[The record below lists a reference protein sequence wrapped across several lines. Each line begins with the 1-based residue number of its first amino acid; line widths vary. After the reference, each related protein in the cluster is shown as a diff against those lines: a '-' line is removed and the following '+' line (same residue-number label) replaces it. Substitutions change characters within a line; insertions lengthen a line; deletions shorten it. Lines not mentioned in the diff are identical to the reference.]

1 MEIDVCAHVCVFVCV
16 CVVCVFVCVRVYLC
30 MCVCARARARV
41 CVYVCVCVCVSERR
55 EERRILSHEAVSPI
69 KRFQD
74 MKVIRCADSK
84 CTLVHSERQAPYIV
98 YTYKYQVYIII
109 Q

>member
-1 MEIDVCAHVCVFVCV
+1 
-16 CVVCVFVCVRVYLC
+16 
-30 MCVCARARARV
+30 MC
-41 CVYVCVCVCVSERR
+41 VCVCVCVCARVCVSGRR

-98 YTYKYQVYIII
+98 YTYNNKTKRKEVLQHCRSSNNTTDLHEFVATRLNDLT
-109 Q
+109 